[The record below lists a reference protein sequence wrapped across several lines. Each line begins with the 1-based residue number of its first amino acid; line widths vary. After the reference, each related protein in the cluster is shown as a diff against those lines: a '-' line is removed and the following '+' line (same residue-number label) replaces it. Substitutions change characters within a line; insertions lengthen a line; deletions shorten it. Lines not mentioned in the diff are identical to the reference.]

1 MKLSILTLIS
11 FSLFYTAD
19 LHAQKVILKQVWET
33 DTALKTP
40 ESVIL
45 EPRENVLYISCING
59 NPNKENK
66 NSFIAKIDQ
75 NGKILKLNFTEG
87 LNSTKGMGISGRNLY
102 VTEMTNIVEIALSSG
117 KILNRYPVEGAKFLN
132 DISVD
137 SKSGVIYISDSS
149 TGKIWSLK
157 NGNIALVIEGD
168 PLKGINGLLVEKR
181 ELLIGNGDGTL
192 LSMNIS
198 SKKLTTIAKISGG
211 IDGIVALGN
220 KKYIVSEWSGK
231 VWHIHA
237 DGTSEIMIDSSKE
250 KINSA
255 DIDYNPKTKMLFIPT
270 FFDNKVK
277 AYVLN

>member
-11 FSLFYTAD
+11 FSLFCTAD
-19 LHAQKVILKQVWET
+19 LQAQKVILKQVWET
-33 DTALKTP
+33 DTTLKTP

-137 SKSGVIYISDSS
+137 SKSGVIYISDSG

-157 NGNIALVIEGD
+157 NGKIAMIIEGD
-168 PLKGINGLLVEKR
+168 PLKGINGLLVEKK

-277 AYVLN
+277 AYSVK